1 MIATKRAVLGMLAG
15 CFLLLAEQ
23 LAAQPTPSDSSIR
36 TAAIEQVRRQYQ
48 QFMSTAA
55 PLYSGPQ
62 YVEYDHR
69 LDRGQPFFL
78 SAAFQQGSIRYDQIL
93 YENISFKFDQVQ
105 SRLVLTDASGTF
117 KLSPSNEKIDEFT
130 IAGHL
135 FIKLD
140 KTLNTPGLPASGF
153 YELLY
158 TNSRFSL
165 LKKENKAI
173 EEELRNWG
181 GGAFRNIVSTVNYYI
196 KEGNT
201 YQPIG
206 KKKQLLE
213 YTKDKKPEIKQFIRK
228 NKPDFSK
235 DMDNALIT
243 VLTYYQSLTN

>member
-1 MIATKRAVLGMLAG
+1 MILTKRAVFGMLSI
-15 CFLLLAEQ
+15 CFFLLAGQ
-23 LAAQPTPSDSSIR
+23 LLAQPTPSDSSTR
-36 TAAIEQVRRQYQ
+36 TAAVQHVRRQYQ
-48 QFMSTAA
+48 QFMATAA

-62 YVEYDHR
+62 YVEYDQR

-78 SAAFQQGSIRYDQIL
+78 TAAFQQGSIRYDHIL
-93 YENISFKFDQVQ
+93 YENIPLKFDQVQ
-105 SRLVLTDASGTF
+105 SRLVLTDASGAF

-140 KTLNTPGLPASGF
+140 KTPNTPTLPGSGF
-153 YELLY
+153 YELLH
-158 TNSRFSL
+158 TNNRFSV

-181 GGAFRNIVSTVNYYI
+181 GGAFRNIVSSVNYYI
-196 KEGNT
+196 REGNT

-206 KKKQLLE
+206 KKKQLLA
-213 YTKDKKPEIKQFIRK
+213 YTKDKKTEIRQFIRK

-235 DMDNALIT
+235 DADNAVIS